1 MASIIV
7 KETAKRILDTRKA
20 SGLSAAEVAEA
31 AKIARATYYRYES
44 GDQKNMKLD
53 KIQKIAEVVGA
64 YPADLVVWE
73 DEKPDPPDGDGLTED
88 ENDASCVR
96 INENQPYQSVL
107 VRTQAITIRNYGI
120 VIVVSY

>member
-7 KETAKRILDTRKA
+7 KETAKRILDARKA
-20 SGLSAAEVAEA
+20 SGLSAAEVSEA

-64 YPADLVVWE
+64 YPADFLFGRM
-73 DEKPDPPDGDGLTED
+73 KSPTLLMGPG
-88 ENDASCVR
+88 
-96 INENQPYQSVL
+96 
-107 VRTQAITIRNYGI
+107 
-120 VIVVSY
+120 